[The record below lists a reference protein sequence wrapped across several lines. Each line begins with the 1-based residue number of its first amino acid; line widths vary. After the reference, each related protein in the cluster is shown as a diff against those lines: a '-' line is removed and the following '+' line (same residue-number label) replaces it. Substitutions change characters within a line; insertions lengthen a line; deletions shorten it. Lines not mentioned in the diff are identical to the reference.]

1 MSEKKF
7 QVCEVCGITSDE
19 TRVNFREKY
28 NMILCAKHNE
38 QLKKNMVH

>member
-1 MSEKKF
+1 LSEKKF

>member
-1 MSEKKF
+1 LSEKKF
-7 QVCEVCGITSDE
+7 QVCDTSDE